1 MSKRTSDDMPKKSRL
16 IAGEPA
22 PPLLSEKLIAQ
33 LQGAVNSA
41 QQKQMSKSMDN
52 RERRSAEKDS

>member
-1 MSKRTSDDMPKKSRL
+1 MPKKSRL